1 MQLIQTYLLE
11 HNGRAP
17 PDIQRPLRSQKFDK
31 CIDSQWDVDF
41 IKPISIPL
49 LLKLISAC
57 DDRTMDIRPLYDLAC
72 ARVASCS
79 WKNQSRTHSISRFK
93 CILL

>member
-1 MQLIQTYLLE
+1 MKLILEYLNQ

-49 LLKLISAC
+49 LLKLIPPVMTEPWIF
-57 DDRTMDIRPLYDLAC
+57 D
-72 ARVASCS
+72 
-79 WKNQSRTHSISRFK
+79 
-93 CILL
+93 